1 MEDEYDTPIYEYD
14 EYYDFDGEIVAKE
27 NLEKWAEN
35 FVKVC

>member
-27 NLEKWAEN
+27 NLEKWAES
-35 FVKVC
+35 FLKVC